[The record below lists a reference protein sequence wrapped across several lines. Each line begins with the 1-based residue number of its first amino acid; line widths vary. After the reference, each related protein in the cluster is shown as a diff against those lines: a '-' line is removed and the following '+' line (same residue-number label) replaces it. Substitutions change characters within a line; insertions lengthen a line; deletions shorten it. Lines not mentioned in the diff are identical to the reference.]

1 MTHASSNWLKTY
13 LDELE
18 TAGNKVLT
26 QIYEDSEGIPSTVV
40 GAGSISLAGY
50 ALATQLA
57 TVTDD
62 PNEMVQT
69 VVDHHAVAEVKLGP
83 DAWPDVLYGA
93 LLHLAMLYLEPCY
106 KVADR
111 TDYDLRAVARQWWHT
126 FADAIDANPEG
137 SNA

>member
-1 MTHASSNWLKTY
+1 MTDASSNWLKAY

-18 TAGNKVLT
+18 TAGNKMLT
-26 QIYEDSEGIPSTVV
+26 QLYEDREGIPSTVV

-62 PNEMVQT
+62 PAQMVRT
-69 VVDHHAVAEVKLGP
+69 VVDHHALAAAKLGP

-93 LLHLAMLYLEPCY
+93 LLHIVMLYLEPAY
-106 KVADR
+106 KVTDGAEYGLR
-111 TDYDLRAVARQWWHT
+111 TAAKTWWSTFEDAAGRAK
-126 FADAIDANPEG
+126 
-137 SNA
+137 

>member
-1 MTHASSNWLKTY
+1 MTDASANWLKTY

-18 TAGNKVLT
+18 TAGNKMLT
-26 QIYEDSEGIPSTVV
+26 QLYEDREGIPSTVV

-62 PNEMVQT
+62 PAQMVRT
-69 VVDHHAVAEVKLGP
+69 VVDHHALAAAKLGP

-93 LLHLAMLYLEPCY
+93 LLHIAMLYLEPAY
-106 KVADR
+106 KV
-111 TDYDLRAVARQWWHT
+111 TDSTEYCLRAAAKAWWST
-126 FADAIDANPEG
+126 FEDATG
-137 SNA
+137 SPS

>member
-1 MTHASSNWLKTY
+1 MTDASSNWLKSY

-18 TAGNKVLT
+18 TAGNKMLT
-26 QIYEDSEGIPSTVV
+26 QLYEDSEGFPSTVV

-62 PNEMVQT
+62 PTQMVRT
-69 VVDHHAVAEVKLGP
+69 VVDHHSLAAAKLGP

-93 LLHLAMLYLEPCY
+93 LLHIAMLYLEPAY

-111 TDYDLRAVARQWWHT
+111 TDYDLRAAARQWWST
-126 FADAIDANPEG
+126 FTEAIEGDAPRG
-137 SNA
+137 

>member
-1 MTHASSNWLKTY
+1 MTDTSSNWLKAY

-18 TAGNKVLT
+18 TAGNKMLT
-26 QIYEDSEGIPSTVV
+26 QLYEDREGIPSTVV

-62 PNEMVQT
+62 PAQMVRT
-69 VVDHHAVAEVKLGP
+69 VVDHHALAAAKLGP

-93 LLHLAMLYLEPCY
+93 LLHIAMLYLEPAY
-106 KVADR
+106 KVVDG
-111 TDYDLRAVARQWWHT
+111 TDYDMRAAARKFWSTVEEVLH
-126 FADAIDANPEG
+126 ADGPR
-137 SNA
+137 

>member
-1 MTHASSNWLKTY
+1 MTDASTDWLKAY

-18 TAGNKVLT
+18 TAGNKMLT
-26 QIYEDSEGIPSTVV
+26 QLYEDREGIPSTVV

-62 PNEMVQT
+62 PNQMVQT
-69 VVDHHAVAEVKLGP
+69 VVDHHALAAAKLGP

-93 LLHLAMLYLEPCY
+93 LLHIAMLYLEPAY
-106 KVADR
+106 KV
-111 TDYDLRAVARQWWHT
+111 TDNTNFAMRAAAQQWWRT
-126 FADAIDANPEG
+126 FTDAIDANE
-137 SNA
+137 

>member
-1 MTHASSNWLKTY
+1 MTNESRSWLKTY

-26 QIYEDSEGIPSTVV
+26 QLYEDSEGIPSTVV

-50 ALATQLA
+50 ALASQLA

-62 PNEMVQT
+62 PDRMVQT
-69 VVDHHAVAEVKLGP
+69 VVDHHALATSKLGP

-93 LLHLAMLYLEPCY
+93 LLHVAMLYLEPAY
-106 KVADR
+106 KASDD
-111 TDYDLRAVARQWWHT
+111 TDLDMRAAAKQWWAT
-126 FADAIDANPEG
+126 FEEAMDGGRA
-137 SNA
+137 SS

>member
-1 MTHASSNWLKTY
+1 MSDASSSWLKTY

-18 TAGNKVLT
+18 TAGNKMLT
-26 QIYEDSEGIPSTVV
+26 QLYEDREGIPSTVV

-62 PNEMVQT
+62 HAQMVRT
-69 VVDHHAVAEVKLGP
+69 VVDHHALAAAKLGP

-93 LLHLAMLYLEPCY
+93 LLHIAMLYLEPAY
-106 KVADR
+106 KV
-111 TDYDLRAVARQWWHT
+111 TDGTAYDMRAAAATWWKT
-126 FADAIDANPEG
+126 VEDAGVDGA
-137 SNA
+137 